1 MMIYHQTLSHPKRT
15 NCNYK
20 ILKTTF
26 SKNFTPLN
34 ISVMSDPNVNSAN
47 LKGLEIKLGNLIFN
61 RVKEMVCWVQ
71 PNGQIFMAN
80 DALIKKLGYSKA
92 ELLEKFVWEVSSE
105 FPTLVWEEHWANL
118 QKEKFIRFET
128 IWFKKDKT
136 PLAVDVSLHY
146 VEVDGNAFI
155 NVIAHNIGKKL
166 EREDLISM
174 TYQTLN
180 NSSDLV
186 IWSKPNGEIF
196 YFNEAVPNLLGYD
209 VDELKSLTGRELI
222 HNYKQENRER
232 AISNLAANKNLK
244 GEVTL
249 KKKDGGIVIAELSA
263 SLFEFQGEMISCN
276 IFRDVTAKRAREDR
290 LRELLL
296 ENQKLHQELEGEVNY
311 LQEEIQAVTNF
322 KEIITVSP
330 KYQKV
335 LKLIQDVAPMNTTVL
350 VLGETG
356 TGKELLARALHSKSK
371 RANKPLIKINC
382 GALPPNL
389 MESELFGY
397 EKGAF
402 TGAMKAKKGRFELA
416 HKGTIFLDE
425 IGELPLDLQVKLLR
439 VLQEGEFT
447 KLGATQP
454 TQVDVRVIAAT
465 NRDLE
470 LMIKQKT
477 FREDLYYRLS
487 VFPITNLPLREHK
500 EDIPALTQH
509 FMRKYSANR
518 TRKVTTI
525 PIRSM
530 NKLMAYNYP
539 GNIRELENIVERAVI
554 LTRSKFL
561 TLQQWNPQEKK
572 QKQATFKSF
581 DELQR
586 EYLIEVLQFTKGKVS
601 GANGAAALLQMNGKT
616 LDSKMRKFD
625 IRRSDFI

>member
-1 MMIYHQTLSHPKRT
+1 
-15 NCNYK
+15 
-20 ILKTTF
+20 
-26 SKNFTPLN
+26 
-34 ISVMSDPNVNSAN
+34 MSDPTVNSVN
-47 LKGLEIKLGNLIFN
+47 RKGLETKLGNLIFN

-71 PNGQIFMAN
+71 PNGQLFMAN
-80 DALIKKLGYSKA
+80 DALVKKLDYTRA

-105 FPTLVWEEHWANL
+105 FPTLVWEEHWVNL

-128 IWFKKDKT
+128 IWFKKDGASL
-136 PLAVDVSLHY
+136 PVDVSLHY
-146 VEVDGNAFI
+146 VEVDGNAFM

-186 IWSKPNGEIF
+186 IWSKPNGKIF
-196 YFNEAVPNLLGYD
+196 YFNEAVPKLLGYD
-209 VDELKSLTGRELI
+209 VEELKVLTGKELI
-222 HNYKQENRER
+222 HNYKSENRER
-232 AISNLAANKNLK
+232 AISTLAANNTLK

-311 LQEEIQAVTNF
+311 LQEEIKSVTNF

-330 KYQKV
+330 KYQKI

-371 RANKPLIKINC
+371 RANKPLIKVNC
-382 GALPPNL
+382 GALPYNL
-389 MESELFGY
+389 IESELFGY

-447 KLGATQP
+447 KLGATEP

-487 VFPITNLPLREHK
+487 VFPITNLPLRERM

-509 FMRKYSANR
+509 FMRKFSTNR
-518 TRKVTTI
+518 ARKVTTI
-525 PIRSM
+525 PVRSM
-530 NKLMAYNYP
+530 KKLMAYNYP
-539 GNIRELENIVERAVI
+539 GNIRELENIIERAVI

-561 TLQQWNPQEKK
+561 TLQHWNPQEKK
-572 QKQATFKSF
+572 QKMATFKSF
-581 DELQR
+581 DDLQR

-601 GANGAAALLQMNGKT
+601 GENGAAALLQINGKT

-625 IRRSDFI
+625 IRRTDFL